1 MFGKAGDSLRT
12 FSLLKGM
19 PVYDYNGDLLGE
31 VCDICI
37 GKEGKVSDILLQAKG
52 LIGKKF
58 RLPINQVL
66 SFGANAIMLSDN
78 KGLSKYQEQDSEYTM
93 HHTKPLLKKN
103 ALSEQGEQLGLLD
116 DVYFLEEVG
125 TIVGYELT
133 DGFFSD
139 IAQGKRIIR
148 TPHPPKIG
156 KDAIIVSVNKLR
168 GGMNYDEMSELPKQ
182 RPR

>member
-1 MFGKAGDSLRT
+1 MRT

-19 PVYDYNGDLLGE
+19 PVFDQNGNLLGE

-37 GKEGKVSDILLQAKG
+37 GEEGKVTDLLLQEKG
-52 LIGKKF
+52 LLGKKY
-58 RLPINQVL
+58 RLPIQKVS
-66 SFGANAIMLSDN
+66 SFGEAGVMLE
-78 KGLSKYQEQDSEYTM
+78 SKDVLGKYRELEHEHTM
-93 HHTKPLLKKN
+93 LHAQPLAKKN
-103 ALSEQGEQLGLLD
+103 ALSQQGAQLGLLD

-139 IAQGKRIIR
+139 ITQGKRVIR
-148 TPHPPKIG
+148 TPYPPRIG

-168 GGMNYDEMSELPKQ
+168 GGMPHDEMSELPK
-182 RPR
+182 